1 MRPLLALET
10 SGSSLGVALR
20 GDTGLLFEENV
31 VAGALHGKALA
42 PLIRTALASRQLKPG
57 DLSAVAVSLGP
68 GSWTG
73 LRIGISAAKA
83 LAWGAG
89 LTLIGVPSFDALA
102 LDAARRAP
110 GHARL
115 LLRDARSE
123 GFFVALFSET
133 LSSPQRWIQDSVLRP
148 PALIT
153 AVEREM
159 RSQAGVPLAVCGDRV
174 CLEAVAAAA
183 RQNNWLVVSD
193 CRHVSGGAVAECAW
207 ERLVRGEGLKTAAE
221 IHTLAPLY
229 LRASDPELKL
239 ARK

>member
-1 MRPLLALET
+1 MKPLLALET

-20 GDTGLLFEENV
+20 GDRGLLFEENV
-31 VAGALHGKALA
+31 TTGSMHGRALA
-42 PLIRTALASRQLKPG
+42 PLMRKALAERSLTPAG
-57 DLSAVAVSLGP
+57 LAAIAVSLGP

-83 LAWGAG
+83 FAWGAN
-89 LTLIGVPSFDALA
+89 LTLIGVPSFEALA
-102 LDAARRAP
+102 LDAARLAR

-133 LSSPQRWIQDSVLRP
+133 LEPSQRWIQESVLHA
-148 PALIT
+148 PAVVA
-153 AVEREM
+153 AVEAQM
-159 RSQAGVPLAVCGDRV
+159 PLHKGVPLAVCGDRV
-174 CLEAVAAAA
+174 CLDAIVPAAEKNGW
-183 RQNNWLVVSD
+183 RVLSECQRVSA
-193 CRHVSGGAVAECAW
+193 GAVAECAW
-207 ERLVRGEGLKTAAE
+207 QRLARGEGLKTPAE